1 MPIHD
6 LLYRCPLC
14 DSETTTSLSNQT
26 SCLGCKTIFSNS
38 VDSQILVQ
46 PQREPAYL
54 TSAHM
59 LNLSMKQLLKVR
71 FDCVSNP
78 DQFLL
83 RSESIMA
90 IASEYQPIYSKKEL
104 MGYTEVVRGGTAG
117 HLILSNSLEFVEK
130 KGVLHH
136 WDFEQIKSLQ
146 ISSDAIQLYMQEKG
160 LHQFKL
166 IENSPKLWED
176 NLKLA
181 ISRCYLKQNLEIISY
196 QPVIKTRRIKI

>member
-1 MPIHD
+1 
-6 LLYRCPLC
+6 
-14 DSETTTSLSNQT
+14 
-26 SCLGCKTIFSNS
+26 
-38 VDSQILVQ
+38 
-46 PQREPAYL
+46 
-54 TSAHM
+54 
-59 LNLSMKQLLKVR
+59 MKQLLKVR

-90 IASEYQPIYSKKEL
+90 IASEYQPIYLKKEL
-104 MGYTEVVRGGTAG
+104 MGYTEVIRGGTAG

-181 ISRCYLKQNLEIISY
+181 ISRFYLKQNLEIISY

>member
-14 DSETTTSLSNQT
+14 DAETTTFISNQT

-38 VDSQILVQ
+38 TDSQILVQ

-59 LNLSMKQLLKVR
+59 LTLSMEKLLKAR
-71 FDCVSNP
+71 FDRLSNP
-78 DQFLL
+78 DQSLL
-83 RSESIMA
+83 RSEAIMA
-90 IASEYQPIYSKKEL
+90 IASEYQPVYSKKEL
-104 MGYTEVVRGGTAG
+104 MGYTEVIRGGTAG
-117 HLILSNSLEFVEK
+117 HLILSKSLDFVGE

-136 WDFEQIKSLQ
+136 WNFDQIKSLQ

-181 ISRCYLKQNLEIISY
+181 ISRYYLKQNLEIFSY
-196 QPVIKTRRIKI
+196 QPVIKTRRIEI